1 MNFTLTIMGTASA
14 MPISDR
20 NPSAQALAVHG
31 RLFLLDC
38 GEGTQQQMRRAHL
51 SFMKVEAIFISH
63 IHGDHLFGLFGL
75 LNTMTMYGRTA
86 PLYIYGPQA
95 LGSVLNFYKSFFGE
109 WDCFEIKFVPV
120 SCKEPQ
126 VIHTSK
132 HVTVSAFPLQHKI
145 ETYGYRFDEIV
156 TERFALEDSHPLH
169 PLKGDCADIADAT
182 APPTRR
188 KPKSFAYCSDTIPF
202 PEEAAWV
209 RGVDLLY
216 HEATYP
222 DEMADRAVAHWHS
235 TAGQAAQCARDAG
248 AGRLVIGHYSS
259 RITDFDAL
267 LAECQAVFPATE
279 AGQDGSVLEF

>member
-20 NPSAQALAVHG
+20 NPSAQMLAVHG

-109 WDCFEIKFVPV
+109 WDGYEIKFTAVD
-120 SCKEPQ
+120 CREPQ
-126 VIHTSK
+126 LIHASK
-132 HVTVSAFPLQHKI
+132 HVTVSAFPLRHKI
-145 ETYGYRFDEIV
+145 ECYGYRFDEIV
-156 TERFALEDSHPLH
+156 TERHKQENPDYH
-169 PLKGDCADIADAT
+169 
-182 APPTRR
+182 
-188 KPKSFAYCSDTIPF
+188 PKSYAYCSDTVPF
-202 PEEAAWV
+202 PEEAEWV

-222 DEMADRAVAHWHS
+222 QEMADKAVARWHS
-235 TAGQAAQCARDAG
+235 TARQAAECARDAG
-248 AGRLVIGHYSS
+248 AGRLAIGHYSS

-267 LAECQAVFPATE
+267 LQECRDVFPDTLA
-279 AGQDGSVLEF
+279 AQDGDVIEF